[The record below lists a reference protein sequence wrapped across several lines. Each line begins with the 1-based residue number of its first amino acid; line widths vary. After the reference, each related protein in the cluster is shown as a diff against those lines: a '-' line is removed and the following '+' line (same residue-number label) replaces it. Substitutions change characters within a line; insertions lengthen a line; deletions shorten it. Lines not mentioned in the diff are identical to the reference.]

1 MLLLKQRGAKSD
13 KAPLPRLTAMNRTC
27 ALGLLATIALLSL
40 ASFTQVAQA
49 QTRQASDPQAAISQY
64 PSRTIKML
72 VGFPPGGPNDQLA
85 RLLGLRLA
93 DQLKQTI
100 VIENKAGANGEIAA
114 TQTAAAT
121 PDGYTLLFGSSG
133 ALAVSPS
140 LNSNLP
146 YDPLKDLTPISMI
159 ALNPMLLVTSPKS
172 GITSVA
178 DLIARAKAQPGKLTF
193 ASAGT
198 GSPTHLACELFR
210 DIAANNLLHVPYK
223 GGSDAM
229 IAVVGGSIESSIT
242 TLVTANNFVKAGTL
256 RPLAVSSLQRSP
268 MYPDLPTIHEAT
280 GNSGYEMYTWYG
292 AVVRAGTPKPIIDRL
307 NAELNKA
314 LNHPEMRKVLNTVG
328 IELVGGT
335 PEHFGQIIKT
345 DVAKYGRVIKD
356 ANLTLD

>member
-1 MLLLKQRGAKSD
+1 MQELSYRLRRFMATVAFAITACS
-13 KAPLPRLTAMNRTC
+13 LTAVATAEDAYPNR
-27 ALGLLATIALLSL
+27 SL
-40 ASFTQVAQA
+40 K
-49 QTRQASDPQAAISQY
+49 I
-64 PSRTIKML
+64 L
-72 VGFPPGGPNDQLA
+72 VGFPPGGGVDTIGRALA
-85 RLLGLRLA
+85 VRLTESMG
-93 DQLKQTI
+93 KTVI
-100 VIENKAGANGEIAA
+100 VENRPGANGNISAGFAA
-114 TQTAAAT
+114 NSPA
-121 PDGYTLLFGSSG
+121 DGYTLLLITVSHSISQSLYSKLNYSLEKDFAPVNYLGRVSEIIVVNPNSKIKTMDDF
-133 ALAVSPS
+133 LAQ
-140 LNSNLP
+140 
-146 YDPLKDLTPISMI
+146 
-159 ALNPMLLVTSPKS
+159 
-172 GITSVA
+172 
-178 DLIARAKAQPGKLTF
+178 AKAQPGSIRYGT
-193 ASAGT
+193 SGIGSGEHIAGT
-198 GSPTHLACELFR
+198 MLEQMAQLK
-210 DIAANNLLHVPYK
+210 LMHVPYK

-268 MYPDLPTIHEAT
+268 MYPDLPTVHEAT

-292 AVVRAGTPKPIIDRL
+292 AVVRVGTPKPIIDRL

>member
-1 MLLLKQRGAKSD
+1 MQELSYRFRRFMATVAFTITACS
-13 KAPLPRLTAMNRTC
+13 LTAV
-27 ALGLLATIALLSL
+27 ATAED
-40 ASFTQVAQA
+40 A
-49 QTRQASDPQAAISQY
+49 Y
-64 PSRTIKML
+64 PSRPLKIL
-72 VGFPPGGPNDQLA
+72 VGFPPGGGVDTIGRALAA
-85 RLLGLRLA
+85 RLTESMG
-93 DQLKQTI
+93 KTVI
-100 VIENKAGANGEIAA
+100 VENRPGANGNISAGIAA
-114 TQTAAAT
+114 NSPA
-121 PDGYTLLFGSSG
+121 DGYTLL
-133 ALAVSPS
+133 LITVSHSISQS
-140 LNSNLP
+140 LYSKLNYSLEKDFAPVNYLGRVSEIIVVNPNSKIKTM
-146 YDPLKDLTPISMI
+146 DDFLTQ
-159 ALNPMLLVTSPKS
+159 
-172 GITSVA
+172 
-178 DLIARAKAQPGKLTF
+178 AKAQPGSIRYGT
-193 ASAGT
+193 SGIGSGEHIAGT
-198 GSPTHLACELFR
+198 MLEQMAQLK
-210 DIAANNLLHVPYK
+210 LMHVPYK

-268 MYPDLPTIHEAT
+268 MYPDLPTVHEAT

-335 PEHFGQIIKT
+335 AEHFGQIIKT